1 MATTHGGVVGEA
13 DRQGTWLTGQVPLRG
28 MIMTG
33 KVMVM
38 TLTEL
43 LANNAALSGEVKR
56 SHEALKIAQLT
67 IVECSKHSLKNVL
80 IVPLWLHRGSFQSRT
95 RT

>member
-1 MATTHGGVVGEA
+1 MRAVNA
-13 DRQGTWLTGQVPLRG
+13 A
-28 MIMTG
+28 G
-33 KVMVM
+33 KVMAM

-67 IVECSKHSLKNVL
+67 IDK
-80 IVPLWLHRGSFQSRT
+80 RRASR
-95 RT
+95 